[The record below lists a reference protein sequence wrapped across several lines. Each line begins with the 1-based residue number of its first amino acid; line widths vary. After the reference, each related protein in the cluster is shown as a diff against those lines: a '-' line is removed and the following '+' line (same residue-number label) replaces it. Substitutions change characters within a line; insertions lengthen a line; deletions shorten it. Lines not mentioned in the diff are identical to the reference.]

1 MKMDSF
7 HNENEMSS
15 AGRPPQNEYYTMS
28 RIHCGESHFHFGNEN
43 EFPDQQMK
51 TTRNDQVICQW
62 IAKNRASPVGEVILD
77 HGKMI
82 FAQRQWK

>member
-1 MKMDSF
+1 MSF
-7 HNENEMSS
+7 LISK
-15 AGRPPQNEYYTMS
+15 
-28 RIHCGESHFHFGNEN
+28 
-43 EFPDQQMK
+43 MK

-82 FAQRQWK
+82 LHNDNENEKMNIIHFTMEMK